1 MSDGRGATGGPD
13 QLAAARRRFAAMVA
27 HELRGPLTAAVGHA
41 ELLVMLTNG
50 AATDPT
56 VAGMAREIHTAVEA
70 VSAVIDDVLLA
81 TVGPDQLELRPV
93 YLAEA
98 LAEGLPDDP
107 HLATLAAPLRAA
119 PRVRGDAPLVA
130 RILAELVR
138 NGRAPSGGREQPRLS
153 ARLLGADVLLEAAD
167 SGPPILPE
175 ERTAALD
182 RLDREPAGLR
192 SRRNP
197 ALGLSVARALAEAMG
212 GRLEIDDAPGDG
224 CRLRLRLPAA

>member
-1 MSDGRGATGGPD
+1 MSDASAGTGGPD

-41 ELLVMLTNG
+41 ELLVMLTAERESD
-50 AATDPT
+50 AAI
-56 VAGMAREIHTAVEA
+56 AGMAREIQAAVEA

-81 TVGPDQLELRPV
+81 SVGPDQLELRAV

-107 HLATLAAPLRAA
+107 HLAALAAPLRTA
-119 PRVRGDAPLVA
+119 PQVRGDAALVA

-138 NGRAPSGGREQPRLS
+138 NGRAPTGGREQPRLN
-153 ARLLGADVLLEAAD
+153 ARREGAHVVVEAAD

-175 ERTAALD
+175 ERGAALD
-182 RLDREPAGLR
+182 RLDREPGGLR

-197 ALGLSVARALAEAMG
+197 ALGLSVARVLAEAMG
-212 GRLEIDDAPGDG
+212 GGLEIDDAPAGG